1 MREVPQR
8 NMEKNKKVRN
18 RILTSIVSLFL
29 VVTIGICLF
38 VVVQVLS
45 NGHVSFWG
53 YSFFRVVTGSME
65 PSISVGELL
74 LTQKDDISDVEIGD
88 VISFR
93 SQSPDMIGSII
104 THRVVQIT
112 KDEAGNALLLT
123 KGDNNLSVDAYY
135 VSKSNYVGTV
145 IWNSGDSLLSGI
157 LNFFSNKFGF
167 LSCIAFP
174 CLLIA
179 TLVLRD
185 NVNKIKKDIECVVD
199 ELENIKT
206 TSVNNSKEKDKQTE
220 DYEQMRERIRAELI
234 EELKQSDD
242 SEQSK

>member
-1 MREVPQR
+1 
-8 NMEKNKKVRN
+8 MENNNKKKKVRN
-18 RILTSIVSLFL
+18 RVLTSLVSLFL
-29 VVTIGICLF
+29 VAAIFLCLF

-45 NGHVSFWG
+45 NGHVSIFG
-53 YSFFRVVTGSME
+53 YSFFKVITGSME
-65 PSISVGELL
+65 PSLSVGELI
-74 LTQKDDISDVEIGD
+74 LTHEDAFDTLTVGD

-93 SQSPDMIGSII
+93 SQSPDMIGTII
-104 THRVVQIT
+104 THRVIQIT
-112 KDEAGNALLLT
+112 SDESGELQLIT
-123 KGDNNLSVDAYY
+123 KGDNNLSVDSYY
-135 VSKSNYVGTV
+135 VSRSNYVGKV

-167 LSCIAFP
+167 LACIAFP

-185 NVNKIKKDIECVVD
+185 NVKKMKKDIENVVD
-199 ELENIKT
+199 ELESVKNT
-206 TSVNNSKEKDKQTE
+206 TSHNGQLRQKQNE
-220 DYEQMRERIRAELI
+220 EEYQQMRERIRAELI